1 MASQNEPDGNT
12 EEILPLAGL
21 HTPNIGSQLVL
32 SPVPVVYRGQRSR
45 PEVSSDM
52 TTNMHSSIYLTG
64 ANIDAQDLSQVQSV
78 SSISHLAHPD
88 WRTFAMTRLTNH
100 GLRVINPLE
109 FAWTET
115 ELNFDDAIELSGSSD
130 SRVRRALDLI
140 DQSDAVLANIERASY
155 GTAMEMFYAYR
166 RGKLVTVVGPAP
178 FSPWVLTHS
187 QARFSDIDMALRYII
202 GNQPVSA
209 PVDWAIQHETQ
220 LAERYE
226 QMPPYGEPDY
236 KFTGGDTPVLVLA
249 PHATAFWREGEFQE
263 QEAFTGSM
271 AALLNRISACHALTS
286 NYCMVADP
294 CFYTDTP
301 FKSAVK
307 DLVKSGKIG
316 LVLMLM
322 GATWQEAPGIQVSFA
337 GESKGYDFESRLRLK
352 LSALEPLGEQRRDE
366 QIEPLTNFISN
377 ELGVPTLSVRLS
389 RRYRMPRLQSVLFS
403 RATDHLADFLIECG
417 SELASMQKY

>member
-1 MASQNEPDGNT
+1 
-12 EEILPLAGL
+12 
-21 HTPNIGSQLVL
+21 
-32 SPVPVVYRGQRSR
+32 
-45 PEVSSDM
+45 M

-78 SSISHLAHPD
+78 AGMVSPD

-209 PVDWAIQHETQ
+209 PVDWAIQHEAQ

-263 QEAFTGSM
+263 QESFTGSM
-271 AALLNRISACHALTS
+271 AVLLNRISACHALTA

-389 RRYRMPRLQSVLFS
+389 RRYRMPRLQSMLFS